1 MASGDAMS
9 PRSTSPVPSSPTQVD
24 ASFNPSL
31 THTTNSP
38 LRTLV
43 DREHSNAD
51 DPAHPLDH
59 RLNNGSLKDADEA
72 VSNPL
77 FPPLPAHYS
86 FATIQLYRF
95 LSMILSVVFLS
106 IVMLCA
112 MVKTIPSIWWVTCS
126 RVQFKDPNRLR
137 PFHQKEKER
146 RHLDKGKLKCD
157 IGYYAQRVNLECE
170 ETEIVT
176 EDGFILTIQ
185 HIVDR
190 STGPTDSKRIS

>member
-1 MASGDAMS
+1 MS
-9 PRSTSPVPSSPTQVD
+9 PRSTSPVPSSPTQIE
-24 ASFNPSL
+24 ASPDPSS
-31 THTTNSP
+31 THASNSP

-43 DREHSNAD
+43 DREHFNVH
-51 DPAHPLDH
+51 DPSHSLDH
-59 RLNNGSLKDADEA
+59 RLNVGSPKDADEA

-77 FPPLPAHYS
+77 FPPLPVHYS

-106 IVMLCA
+106 IVMLGA
-112 MVKTIPSIWWVTCS
+112 MVKTIPSIWWVTWS
-126 RVQFKDPNRLR
+126 RLRFKDPNRLR
-137 PFHQKEKER
+137 PFHQQEKER
-146 RHLDKGKLKCD
+146 RHIDKGKLKCD
-157 IGYYAQRVNLECE
+157 IGYYAQRVNLESD

-190 STGPTDSKRIS
+190 STGSTDWKRIA